1 MTDILKA
8 KDFVRVRLTRNGIN
22 LYDQAFVSAEE
33 DFTEH
38 TSERVVLATNMST
51 SQQVNLGGVAV
62 GRRIFAEVSKATAIG
77 LGITPAAKMSLA
89 DNGVLMMV
97 GSFSHIWV
105 RNTGTAESVLTY
117 VVTD

>member
-1 MTDILKA
+1 MADILKA

-22 LYDQAFVSAEE
+22 LYDQAFVSEEE

-38 TSERVVLATNMST
+38 TTERVVLASSMST
-51 SQQVNLGGVAV
+51 SQQVNLGGVAA
-62 GRRIFAEVSKATAIG
+62 GRRLFLETSKAIQVG
-77 LGITPAAKMSLA
+77 LGVTPASKVEL
-89 DNGVLMMV
+89 DDRGVLVLV

-105 RNTGTAESVLTY
+105 RNNNTVESTITY